1 MVPAK
6 IPDERADVNLR
17 LSLNNACVFPR
28 ACRFGASAN
37 GLWGGSKQTFA
48 NDALVRLV
56 AAPYSVFKLAIA
68 FRQFCGDNIRPAR
81 EV

>member
-6 IPDERADVNLR
+6 IPDERADVNSR
-17 LSLNNACVFPR
+17 LSLNACVSPGP
-28 ACRFGASAN
+28 AVSVHLPTDYGAA
-37 GLWGGSKQTFA
+37 LATFA

-68 FRQFCGDNIRPAR
+68 FRQFCGDNVGPAGKFR
-81 EV
+81 